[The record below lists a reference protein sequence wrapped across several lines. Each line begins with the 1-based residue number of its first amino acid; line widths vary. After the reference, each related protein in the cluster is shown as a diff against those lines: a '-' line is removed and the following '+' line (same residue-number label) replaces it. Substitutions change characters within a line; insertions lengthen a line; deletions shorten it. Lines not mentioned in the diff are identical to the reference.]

1 MDKVF
6 LEGIE
11 FQAYHGVSDAEQE
24 IGHRYRVDICVGTD
38 IREAAKS
45 DDINKTVN
53 YAALGKMV
61 VRIGTDNRFRL
72 IETLAERI
80 AEETLSYDRV
90 MEVTVTVRKV
100 MPPTRVCAAA
110 SGVTI
115 TRQKLV

>member
-24 IGHRYRVDICVGTD
+24 VGHRYRVDICVGTD
-38 IREAAKS
+38 IREAAKN
-45 DDINKTVN
+45 DDINMTVN
-53 YAALGKMV
+53 YAVLGKMI
-61 VRIGTDNRFRL
+61 VRVGTENQFRL

-80 AEETLSYDRV
+80 ADEALCYDRV
-90 MEVTVTVRKV
+90 TEVTVTVRKV

-115 TRQKLV
+115 TRQKAV